1 MCGIFGYFCKSQVS
15 TQKVLKLL
23 RILEEDRQSGETSP
37 VGGHGAGVC
46 FLNDFGKFVVYK
58 VGKTNSSPAEDL
70 SLIRDVVQAKS
81 RIILAHVRH
90 ASPEFMNTIKYAE
103 ATQPYKVNCLGL
115 SEVVS
120 AHNGKVRNTEK
131 IKKHL
136 SKRHCYQ
143 SEETLEF
150 VDSATIIDSEV
161 IPHLFEENLTMYS
174 DEVKAGKKTWQTL
187 EGNNATVLLS
197 LTGDT
202 RYLHLLH
209 KGHSRGMHVWKNN
222 KGEIILCSRENPL
235 QQTFGHLLKEGHFEK
250 IISIE
255 HRVDKELCQKYK
267 LVDLKQHRQ
276 A

>member
-1 MCGIFGYFCKSQVS
+1 MCGIFGYFCKNQVS
-15 TQKVLKLL
+15 TKKVLKLL

-46 FLNDFGKFVVYK
+46 FINDFGKFVVYK

-90 ASPEFMNTIKYAE
+90 ASSEFMKTIKYAK
-103 ATQPYKVNCLGL
+103 ATQPYKVNCLGR

-120 AHNGKVRNTEK
+120 AHNGKVRNSEE

-136 SKRHCYQ
+136 SKRHYYQ
-143 SEETLEF
+143 SEETLVEF

-161 IPHLFEENLTMYS
+161 IPHLFEENLIMYS

-222 KGEIILCSRENPL
+222 KGEIILCSREKPL
-235 QQTFGHLLKEGHFEK
+235 QQVFGNLLKEGNFEK
-250 IISIE
+250 ILSIE
-255 HRVDKELCQKYK
+255 REEGKEVCQTHKIVDP
-267 LVDLKQHRQ
+267 
-276 A
+276 

>member
-23 RILEEDRQSGETSP
+23 RMLEEDRQSGETSP

-90 ASPEFMNTIKYAE
+90 ASPEFMDTIKYAE

-120 AHNGKVRNTEK
+120 AHNGKVRNSEE

-143 SEETLEF
+143 SEEALEF

-161 IPHLFEENLTMYS
+161 IPHLFEENLMLYCN
-174 DEVKAGKKTWQTL
+174 EVEARKKTFEL
-187 EGNNATVLLS
+187 IKGNNTITLLARWQGKSQLHVLHRG
-197 LTGDT
+197 LTRG
-202 RYLHLLH
+202 LHI
-209 KGHSRGMHVWKNN
+209 WKNN
-222 KGEIILCSRENPL
+222 SEEIMLCSREEPL
-235 QQTFGHLLKEGHFEK
+235 RNIFGTHLVEGEFEK
-250 IISIE
+250 VLSISRKDDEPEQKTYNIIDS
-255 HRVDKELCQKYK
+255 
-267 LVDLKQHRQ
+267 
-276 A
+276 